1 MIEIR
6 KALGFDA
13 EAILAY
19 CKAVG
24 AESDNLTFGAEGVS
38 ITIEKERE
46 YLESLLHSN
55 KQLYL
60 AAADGSEIVGTAVF
74 SSFTKARLAHRAE
87 ISISVRKSMWGNHIG
102 TSFMEEIIDFA
113 KNTAGTEIISLEVR
127 SDNER
132 AIALYKKFGFQKI
145 GTFDG
150 FMKIGGNYV
159 SCDIMALSLN
169 KKPVGITLVEWED
182 RFAQDFI
189 TLSTEWLEK
198 YVRVEAADEEILYH
212 PHESILD
219 DGGMIFFANS
229 EGVNV
234 GTVSMIKLDGNT
246 FELAK
251 LAVTESCKGKH
262 IGNLLMDRAISFAK
276 EKEADKIILFTN
288 SKLLPA
294 IRLYEK
300 YGFQRIPLIDN
311 EYEEADIKMELRL

>member
-1 MIEIR
+1 MVEIR
-6 KALGFDA
+6 KALASDA

-38 ITIEKERE
+38 ITIEKEQE
-46 YLESLLHSN
+46 YLESILHSN

-60 AAADGSEIVGTAVF
+60 VAADGSEIVGAAVF
-74 SSFTKARLAHRAE
+74 SAFSKPRLSHRAE
-87 ISISVRKSMWGNHIG
+87 ISISVRKSMWGKHIG
-102 TSFMEEIIDFA
+102 TRFMEQLIDFA

-132 AIALYKKFGFQKI
+132 AIALYRKFGFRKI
-145 GTFDG
+145 GTFNG

-159 SCDIMALSLN
+159 SCDIMALSLIET
-169 KKPVGITLVEWED
+169 PADITIIEWED

-212 PHESILD
+212 PHESILN

-229 EGVNV
+229 KDVNV
-234 GTVSMIKLDGNT
+234 GTVSMIKQDGNT

-262 IGNLLMDRAISFAK
+262 IGNMLMDRAISFAK
-276 EKEADKIILFTN
+276 EKGADTIILFTN